1 MACPHLS
8 NRRASFKGTAC
19 RAPTQ
24 ANAYKDTALHFTR
37 RCSKMS
43 GMILTINGQ
52 SKTIA
57 DGSSLQAAVAALCKN
72 PDLVIAE
79 LNGIIA
85 DRPTWAKTILNANDR
100 LELIT
105 FVGGG

>member
-1 MACPHLS
+1 
-8 NRRASFKGTAC
+8 
-19 RAPTQ
+19 
-24 ANAYKDTALHFTR
+24 
-37 RCSKMS
+37 MS

-52 SKTIA
+52 PKTIQ
-57 DGSSLQAAVAALCKN
+57 DGSSLQAAVASLCKN

-79 LNGIIA
+79 LNGAIIE
-85 DRPTWAKTILNANDR
+85 RTQWAATALNANDR

>member
-1 MACPHLS
+1 M
-8 NRRASFKGTAC
+8 
-19 RAPTQ
+19 
-24 ANAYKDTALHFTR
+24 R

-43 GMILTINGQ
+43 DMILTINGR
-52 SKTIA
+52 SKTIP
-57 DGSSLQAAVAALCKN
+57 DGSSLQATVASLCKD

-79 LNGIIA
+79 LNGAIA
-85 DRPTWAKTILNANDR
+85 ERTQWAGTRLNANDR